1 MSSPWAEYPDNVST
15 VLLIDDSKFL
25 RRANELSLTKA
36 GHQIVT
42 ASDGE
47 EGLRLAREKKPDII
61 VLDMMLPKLGGAQL
75 LQLLKGDPLTAKIP
89 VIVLSSLPQK
99 NELKLIADGAAA
111 YLEKSSLALDQCS
124 SELSRAITKI
134 LSSVP
139 ATESHYQDPQFG
151 PRDCL
156 VATTVG
162 KPASTLPCESGHTI
176 SSNRL
181 CQIVEN
187 LSLLF
192 ATAFDGIAGKP
203 WWTRHL

>member
-36 GHQIVT
+36 GHQNVT

-139 ATESHYQDPQFG
+139 AT
-151 PRDCL
+151 
-156 VATTVG
+156 A
-162 KPASTLPCESGHTI
+162 
-176 SSNRL
+176 
-181 CQIVEN
+181 
-187 LSLLF
+187 
-192 ATAFDGIAGKP
+192 
-203 WWTRHL
+203 

>member
-1 MSSPWAEYPDNVST
+1 VST

-36 GHQIVT
+36 GHQTVT

-61 VLDMMLPKLGGAQL
+61 VLDLMLPKLGGAQL

-111 YLEKSSLALDQCS
+111 YLEKSSLALDQRS
-124 SELSRAITKI
+124 SELSRTITKI

-139 ATESHYQDPQFG
+139 AT
-151 PRDCL
+151 
-156 VATTVG
+156 A
-162 KPASTLPCESGHTI
+162 
-176 SSNRL
+176 
-181 CQIVEN
+181 
-187 LSLLF
+187 
-192 ATAFDGIAGKP
+192 
-203 WWTRHL
+203 

>member
-1 MSSPWAEYPDNVST
+1 M
-15 VLLIDDSKFL
+15 
-25 RRANELSLTKA
+25 TKA
-36 GHQIVT
+36 GHQIFT

-111 YLEKSSLALDQCS
+111 YLEKSSLALDQRS
-124 SELSRAITKI
+124 SELSRTITKI

-139 ATESHYQDPQFG
+139 AT
-151 PRDCL
+151 
-156 VATTVG
+156 V
-162 KPASTLPCESGHTI
+162 
-176 SSNRL
+176 
-181 CQIVEN
+181 
-187 LSLLF
+187 
-192 ATAFDGIAGKP
+192 
-203 WWTRHL
+203 

>member
-1 MSSPWAEYPDNVST
+1 MQSAWAEYLDNMAT

-61 VLDMMLPKLGGAQL
+61 VLDMLLPKLSGADL
-75 LQLLKGDPLTAKIP
+75 LQLLKGDPHTAKIP
-89 VIVLSSLPQK
+89 VVVLSSLPQK
-99 NELKLIADGAAA
+99 NELKLMAAGAAA

-124 SELSRAITKI
+124 SELSRTISKV

-139 ATESHYQDPQFG
+139 AS
-151 PRDCL
+151 
-156 VATTVG
+156 V
-162 KPASTLPCESGHTI
+162 
-176 SSNRL
+176 
-181 CQIVEN
+181 
-187 LSLLF
+187 
-192 ATAFDGIAGKP
+192 
-203 WWTRHL
+203 

>member
-1 MSSPWAEYPDNVST
+1 MHSLRAEYSDNVST

-25 RRANELSLTKA
+25 RRANELSLMKA

-47 EGLRLAREKKPDII
+47 EGLRLAREKKPDVI

-111 YLEKSSLALDQCS
+111 YLEKSGLALDQCS
-124 SELSRAITKI
+124 SELSRTITKI
-134 LSSVP
+134 LGSVR
-139 ATESHYQDPQFG
+139 AT
-151 PRDCL
+151 
-156 VATTVG
+156 
-162 KPASTLPCESGHTI
+162 I
-176 SSNRL
+176 
-181 CQIVEN
+181 
-187 LSLLF
+187 
-192 ATAFDGIAGKP
+192 
-203 WWTRHL
+203 

>member
-1 MSSPWAEYPDNVST
+1 MST

-75 LQLLKGDPLTAKIP
+75 LQLLKGDPLTTKIP

-111 YLEKSSLALDQCS
+111 YLEKSSLALDQRS
-124 SELSRAITKI
+124 SELSRTITKI

-139 ATESHYQDPQFG
+139 AT
-151 PRDCL
+151 
-156 VATTVG
+156 A
-162 KPASTLPCESGHTI
+162 
-176 SSNRL
+176 
-181 CQIVEN
+181 
-187 LSLLF
+187 
-192 ATAFDGIAGKP
+192 
-203 WWTRHL
+203 